1 LRFAANDAYV
11 YWQSENATVWRCPPA
26 NRAEQTTLN
35 AFPRLALCYL
45 AKSLVIAATPLYW
58 FDTEGTASSA
68 RGGEVFDLGHRGR
81 CELLN

>member
-1 LRFAANDAYV
+1 
-11 YWQSENATVWRCPPA
+11 
-26 NRAEQTTLN
+26 
-35 AFPRLALCYL
+35 L